1 MLMFVFL
8 ISKSVTPQKSL
19 IDLRTAQVRVV
30 DAQTLL
36 SNSFAL
42 HSLDLA
48 TMKRSEQDFSVPFEV
63 QATCNEGVCS
73 CIVLWFDTEFSSQFC
88 KTSPQLLTTS
98 PDSKPTH
105 WAHTVL
111 PLPEFIPIV
120 SGERT
125 ENEEAIVA
133 IKGRVSM
140 SRHKEMPRRL
150 DISIEYAPVSKNGQM
165 MTEKTQLY
173 SIGVNDNS

>member
-1 MLMFVFL
+1 MFL
-8 ISKSVTPQKSL
+8 ILIFKSVTSQKCL
-19 IDLRTAQVRVV
+19 VDLRTAQVRVV
-30 DAQTLL
+30 DTQTLL

-73 CIVLWFDTEFSSQFC
+73 CIVLWFDTEFSSRFC

-105 WAHTVL
+105 WAQTVL
-111 PLPEFIPIV
+111 PLPEFIPVV
-120 SGERT
+120 SGDST
-125 ENEEAIVA
+125 EDVEAIVA
-133 IKGRVSM
+133 LKGRVSM
-140 SRHKEMPRRL
+140 SRHKGMPRRL
-150 DISIEYAPVSKNGQM
+150 DISLEYSPVSKNGQM

-173 SIGVNDNS
+173 WIGVNDNS